1 MGLANVI
8 MWALIIGGIGGAIY
22 IVWSYVRGLKQCPRD
37 MWFLFAYKVIEYT
50 AYAAMNMTF
59 ILWLSAD
66 CGLGDVAAGSY
77 ISGWSIMLSVIAMVA
92 GALVDS
98 IGIKKTLFISVFF
111 LLLSRFVMAFV
122 TDPAIAFVLGFIPL
136 AIGFAIVG
144 PVVSVA
150 IKKYTTKEGAA
161 LGFGLFYVIMNIAFA
176 IGGWFFDFVRDKYA
190 LRDAAGKIINENAG
204 TMIFG
209 HNFSTYQMFFIFG
222 FVFTLVSMF
231 FVFFLREGIE
241 LNNDGKIVEVP
252 KKDHGSGLA
261 AIKNAAADTGRT
273 IKSVMKEKYF
283 WIFIGMLS
291 LTLFVRFIF
300 FHMHYTFPKYG
311 IRVLGEGAKIGSVYG
326 VLNPVLI
333 VYMVPLVAYFTKKTS
348 SYKMMIWGSLVSS
361 LSCFIMMI
369 PSSVFEGLTG
379 TVLGEL
385 VMIKWLGLADSIPAL
400 LELAKVQQGIY
411 EYWPMIMFL
420 IVFTAGEAIWSPR
433 LMQFT
438 AEIAPEGK
446 EGTYIALSVLPW
458 FAAKFVVGPMSG
470 ILVKTYVPLDE
481 AGHAAA
487 SYPDHYMVWVWI
499 GAMAMITPIGLLV
512 FKNLFSHKAEHEEKV
527 EGA

>member
-161 LGFGLFYVIMNIAFA
+161 LG
-176 IGGWFFDFVRDKYA
+176 
-190 LRDAAGKIINENAG
+190 
-204 TMIFG
+204 
-209 HNFSTYQMFFIFG
+209 
-222 FVFTLVSMF
+222 
-231 FVFFLREGIE
+231 
-241 LNNDGKIVEVP
+241 
-252 KKDHGSGLA
+252 
-261 AIKNAAADTGRT
+261 
-273 IKSVMKEKYF
+273 
-283 WIFIGMLS
+283 
-291 LTLFVRFIF
+291 
-300 FHMHYTFPKYG
+300 
-311 IRVLGEGAKIGSVYG
+311 
-326 VLNPVLI
+326 
-333 VYMVPLVAYFTKKTS
+333 
-348 SYKMMIWGSLVSS
+348 
-361 LSCFIMMI
+361 
-369 PSSVFEGLTG
+369 
-379 TVLGEL
+379 
-385 VMIKWLGLADSIPAL
+385 
-400 LELAKVQQGIY
+400 
-411 EYWPMIMFL
+411 
-420 IVFTAGEAIWSPR
+420 
-433 LMQFT
+433 
-438 AEIAPEGK
+438 
-446 EGTYIALSVLPW
+446 
-458 FAAKFVVGPMSG
+458 
-470 ILVKTYVPLDE
+470 
-481 AGHAAA
+481 
-487 SYPDHYMVWVWI
+487 
-499 GAMAMITPIGLLV
+499 
-512 FKNLFSHKAEHEEKV
+512 
-527 EGA
+527 